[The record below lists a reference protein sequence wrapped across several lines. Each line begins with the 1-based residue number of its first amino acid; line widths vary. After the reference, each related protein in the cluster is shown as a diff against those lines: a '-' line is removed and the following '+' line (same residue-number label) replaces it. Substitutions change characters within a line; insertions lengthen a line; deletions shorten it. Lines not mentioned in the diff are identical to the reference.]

1 MTMHRRRQLLA
12 GIVTLGVGGMPR
24 AQTGAARDSITLIIP
39 SLPGSSSDTMGR
51 LLAEALGAILETQ
64 VKVENI
70 GGNAGVTGTNAIA
83 VAPRDGSVIGLAL
96 SSPLIAGKLLSRS
109 AQYNPSEGFDWLGIV
124 GTYPN
129 AMVLST
135 RSNHSTIE
143 QWLATARVA
152 SVPLTYASLGTGTAG
167 HLAEAYLKFEQGA
180 RLVHATMP
188 TLEEGYASL
197 AAGRIEVL
205 FDGIPSATVKVPR
218 TGHRVVA
225 VTSSSRVA
233 AFPDA
238 PSFGELWQQSF
249 VVWIGLVTPK
259 GVPPDAFA
267 RLASAVGVLFA
278 EPRHAETLRAAGL
291 AHMGLSGLGTK
302 AFVEAEILRNAK
314 LIARLNDEGLRQ

>member
-1 MTMHRRRQLLA
+1 MTMLRRRQLLA
-12 GIVTLGVGGMPR
+12 GMVALGLGGIAR
-24 AQTGAARDSITLIIP
+24 AQTGTAHGSIALIIP

-51 LLAEALGAILETQ
+51 LLAEGLGDILEVE
-64 VKVENI
+64 VKVENV
-70 GGNAGVTGTNAIA
+70 GGNAGVVGTNAIA
-83 VAPRDGSVIGLAL
+83 AAPRDGSVIGLAL

-109 AQYNPSEGFDWLGIV
+109 AQYNPSEDFDWLGIV

-135 RSNHSTIE
+135 RSNDTTIE
-143 QWLATARVA
+143 QWLATARKA
-152 SVPLTYASLGTGTAG
+152 STPLPYASFGTGTAG
-167 HLAEAYLKFEQGA
+167 HLAGSYLKFEQGA
-180 RLVHATMP
+180 RLVHVTMR

-197 AAGRIEVL
+197 ASGRIEVL

-218 TGHRVVA
+218 AGHRVVA

-238 PSFGELWQQSF
+238 PAFGELWQQSF

-259 GVPPDAFA
+259 GVPPATFT

-278 EPRHAETLRAAGL
+278 EPRHAATLRAAGL
-291 AHMGLSGLGTK
+291 TYMGLSGLGTK
-302 AFVEAEILRNAK
+302 AFVEADILRNAK